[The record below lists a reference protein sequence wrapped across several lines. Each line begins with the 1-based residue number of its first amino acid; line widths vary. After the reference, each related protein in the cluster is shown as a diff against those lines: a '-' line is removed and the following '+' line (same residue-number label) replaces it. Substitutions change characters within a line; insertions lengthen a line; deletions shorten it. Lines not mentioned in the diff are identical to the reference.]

1 MCTCQKPSPT
11 SISRQMPIRL
21 NIGTVVDIKGKKYS
35 VVDVEISGIISSERG
50 ILLFLQ
56 KMRHLLSY
64 FILC

>member
-1 MCTCQKPSPT
+1 MRTCQKPSPT

-50 ILLFLQ
+50 ILLLLQ